1 MKSSDLSR
9 SQASVTLQLRLSF
22 PGRCQTVRVLL
33 LFFTWLISPW
43 RRTRRW
49 RWTRRRTYACREL
62 HEGLGRVESCAGCGG
77 SPPTRPSS
85 FHALHPRP
93 VHPMPCARFS
103 VCTKHCTLT
112 SPRGHKPPS
121 QAIPKPHL
129 MPPPMPSASPRS
141 TQHSDQGLLEQP
153 EPCLSHP
160 S

>member
-22 PGRCQTVRVLL
+22 PCRYQTFRVLL

-85 FHALHPRP
+85 HRAPSMPSTLALCTLCP
-93 VHPMPCARFS
+93 VHAFLCARS
-103 VCTKHCTLT
+103 IARSPHPVVTSHRAKPSPSPISCLPPCPQPARAAPNIQTKG
-112 SPRGHKPPS
+112 S
-121 QAIPKPHL
+121 
-129 MPPPMPSASPRS
+129 
-141 TQHSDQGLLEQP
+141 
-153 EPCLSHP
+153 
-160 S
+160 